1 MTDRQ
6 NPGHSVAGVSVAGV
20 SVAAVS
26 VAGVLVAVVR
36 RFEVCVIDCCDWCSR
51 QAIAA
56 CPQGKEG
63 ID

>member
-1 MTDRQ
+1 
-6 NPGHSVAGVSVAGV
+6 VAGV